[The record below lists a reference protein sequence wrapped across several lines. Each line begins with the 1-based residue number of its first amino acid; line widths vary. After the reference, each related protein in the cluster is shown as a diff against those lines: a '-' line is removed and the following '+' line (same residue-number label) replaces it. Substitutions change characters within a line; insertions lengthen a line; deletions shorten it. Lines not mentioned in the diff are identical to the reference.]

1 MLNYVDFILIA
12 IILLAVFHSYR
23 RGFILG
29 ALELVAL
36 AASILTAFL
45 SYLYIATFLDDNY
58 QIEERWLF
66 PLSFFI
72 AIIIAR
78 LIIGVIIYKLVK
90 NISKKTHQSSLNKI
104 LGIFPGLIRG
114 FFYSALF
121 ALIFLF
127 LPLWPS
133 LIANTRNSSIAIFL
147 SKEIE
152 NLDNHISPEI
162 SDQVKK
168 SISKLTI
175 EPESEETVYLHFTVD
190 NAKVNENF
198 ENHLYVLVNEER
210 KKAGIPLLQRDT
222 ALRNVAREH
231 SDDMFKKGYFSHI
244 NLENQSPFDR
254 IRKHHINYLTAGENL
269 ALAQTVE
276 IAHTGLMNSPGHR
289 KNILNPKFRKIGIG
303 ILDGGIN
310 GIMITQNFTN

>member
-12 IILLAVFHSYR
+12 IILLAVYQSYR

-36 AASILTAFL
+36 AASILAAFL
-45 SYLYIATFLDDNY
+45 TYLYVATFLDNHY

-78 LIIGVIIYKLVK
+78 LILGAIFYKLVK
-90 NISKKTHQSSLNKI
+90 SISNKTHQSALNKAM
-104 LGIFPGLIRG
+104 GVFPGLIRG
-114 FFYSALF
+114 LFYSALV

-133 LIANTRNSSIAIFL
+133 LIATTRNSKMANFL
-147 SKEIE
+147 SKEVE
-152 NLDNHISPEI
+152 NLDNHISPDI

-175 EPESEETVYLHFTVD
+175 EPESDETVFLHFTVK

-198 ENHLYVLVNEER
+198 ENHLYVLVNQER
-210 KKAGIPLLQRDT
+210 KKAGVPLLERDT

-244 NLENQSPFDR
+244 NLENETPFDR
-254 IRKHHINYLTAGENL
+254 IKSHDIIYLTAGENL

-276 IAHTGLMNSPGHR
+276 IAHTGLMNSPGHK

-310 GIMITQNFTN
+310 GVMVTQNFTN

>member
-12 IILLAVFHSYR
+12 ILLLAVYQSYR

-29 ALELVAL
+29 ALELLAL
-36 AASILTAFL
+36 VASIFAAFL
-45 SYLYIATFLDDNY
+45 TYLYIATFLDDHY

-78 LIIGVIIYKLVK
+78 LIIGAIIYKLVK
-90 NISKKTHQSSLNKI
+90 NISNKTHQSPLNKVM
-104 LGIFPGLIRG
+104 GIFPGMIRG
-114 FFYSALF
+114 LFYSALI

-133 LIANTRNSSIAIFL
+133 LISTTRNSKIANFL
-147 SKEIE
+147 SQEIE
-152 NLDNHISPEI
+152 NLDNHISPDI
-162 SDQVKK
+162 SNQVKK

-175 EPESEETVYLHFTVD
+175 EPESDDTIFLHFTVK
-190 NAKVNENF
+190 NAKANENF
-198 ENHLYVLVNEER
+198 ENHLYVLVNQER
-210 KKAGIPLLQRDT
+210 KKAGVPLLERDT

-244 NLENQSPFDR
+244 NLENETPFDR
-254 IRKHHINYLTAGENL
+254 IKQHQIKYLTAGENL
-269 ALAQTVE
+269 ALAQTVD
-276 IAHTGLMNSPGHR
+276 IAHTGLMNSPGHK

-310 GIMITQNFTN
+310 GVMVTQNFTN

>member
-1 MLNYVDFILIA
+1 MLNYVDFILVA
-12 IILLAVFHSYR
+12 FILISVYHGFR

-29 ALELVAL
+29 ALELLAL
-36 AASILTAFL
+36 ATSVFAAFIT
-45 SYLYIATFLDDNY
+45 YLYIATFLDDFY

-66 PLSFFI
+66 PVSFFI
-72 AIIIAR
+72 AIIITR
-78 LIIGVIIYKLVK
+78 LVIGAIIYKIVK
-90 NISKKTHQSSLNKI
+90 NISNKTHQSSLNKAM
-104 LGIFPGLIRG
+104 GIFPGLVRG
-114 FFYSALF
+114 LFYSALI

-133 LIANTRNSSIAIFL
+133 LIATTRDSKIAIFL
-147 SKEIE
+147 SKEVE
-152 NLDNHISPEI
+152 NLDNYISSDI

-175 EPESEETVYLHFTVD
+175 EPESDETIFLHFTLK
-190 NAKVNENF
+190 NAKVNEIF

-210 KKAGIPLLQRDT
+210 KKAGIPLLERDT

-244 NLENQSPFDR
+244 NLENESPFDR

-276 IAHTGLMNSPGHR
+276 IAHTGLMNSPGHK
-289 KNILNPKFRKIGIG
+289 KNLLNPKFRKIGIG

-310 GIMITQNFTN
+310 GVMVTQNFTN

>member
-1 MLNYVDFILIA
+1 MLNYVDFILA
-12 IILLAVFHSYR
+12 AFILLSVYHGFK

-29 ALELVAL
+29 TLELLALVTSIL
-36 AASILTAFL
+36 AAFFF
-45 SYLYIATFLDDNY
+45 YLYIATFLDDYY

-72 AIIIAR
+72 TIIISR
-78 LIIGVIIYKLVK
+78 LIIGAVIYKVVK
-90 NISKKTHQSSLNKI
+90 NISNKIHQSSLNRAM
-104 LGIFPGLIRG
+104 GIFPGLIRG
-114 FFYSALF
+114 LFYSALI

-133 LIANTRNSSIAIFL
+133 LITTTRNSKVAIFL
-147 SKEIE
+147 SQEVE
-152 NLDNHISPEI
+152 NLDNHISPDI

-175 EPESEETVYLHFTVD
+175 EPESDETIFLHFTVE
-190 NAKVNENF
+190 NAKVNEHF

-210 KKAGIPLLQRDT
+210 KKAGVPLLERDT

-254 IRKHHINYLTAGENL
+254 IRKHHIKYLTAGENL

-289 KNILNPKFRKIGIG
+289 KNLLNPKFRKIGIG

-310 GIMITQNFTN
+310 GIMVTQNFTN

>member
-12 IILLAVFHSYR
+12 IILLAVYQSYR

-36 AASILTAFL
+36 AASILAAFL
-45 SYLYIATFLDDNY
+45 TYLYVATFLDNHY

-78 LIIGVIIYKLVK
+78 LILGAIFYKLVK
-90 NISKKTHQSSLNKI
+90 SISNKTHQSSLNKVM
-104 LGIFPGLIRG
+104 GVFPGLIRG
-114 FFYSALF
+114 LFYSALV

-133 LIANTRNSSIAIFL
+133 LIATTRNSKMANFL
-147 SKEIE
+147 SKEVE
-152 NLDNHISPEI
+152 NLDNHISPDI

-175 EPESEETVYLHFTVD
+175 EPESDETVFLHFTVK

-198 ENHLYVLVNEER
+198 ENHLYVLVNQER
-210 KKAGIPLLQRDT
+210 KKAGVPLLERDT

-244 NLENQSPFDR
+244 NLENETPFDR
-254 IRKHHINYLTAGENL
+254 IKSHDIIYLTAGENL

-276 IAHTGLMNSPGHR
+276 IAHTGLMNSPGHK

-310 GIMITQNFTN
+310 GVMVTQNFTN

>member
-1 MLNYVDFILIA
+1 MLNYVDFILIS
-12 IILLAVFHSYR
+12 IIFLAVFLSYK

-29 ALELVAL
+29 ALELIAL
-36 AASILTAFL
+36 ATSILAAFL
-45 SYLYIATFLDDNY
+45 TYLYIATFLDDHY

-72 AIIIAR
+72 AILISR
-78 LIIGVIIYKLVK
+78 LIIGAIIYKLVK
-90 NISKKTHQSSLNKI
+90 SISHKTHQSSLNRI
-104 LGIFPGLIRG
+104 MGIFPGLIRG
-114 FFYSALF
+114 LFYSALF

-133 LIANTRNSSIAIFL
+133 LIATTRNSKMAIFL
-147 SKEIE
+147 SKEVE
-152 NLDNHISPEI
+152 NLDNYISPEI

-175 EPESEETVYLHFTVD
+175 EPESDETIFLHFTVD
-190 NAKVNENF
+190 NAKINESF

-210 KKAGIPLLQRDT
+210 RKAGVRILERDT

-244 NLENQSPFDR
+244 NLENESPFDR
-254 IRKHHINYLTAGENL
+254 IRDHHIKYLTAGENL

-276 IAHTGLMNSPGHR
+276 IAHTGLMNSPGHK
-289 KNILNPKFRKIGIG
+289 KNLLNPKFRKIGIG

-310 GIMITQNFTN
+310 GIMVTQNFTN